1 MFSPLAYTL
10 GFALLGALI
19 FTLTLVPVMSSI
31 LLKKNVRERSNFL
44 VHFIREKSVAL
55 FAIFHAHRKLSIG
68 LASLAGGVGLF
79 LYSFLG
85 MEFLPQLNEGAI
97 YIRATLPQSISLM
110 SQYPLPIEC
119 AENYWHFPR

>member
-44 VHFIREKSVAL
+44 VHFIREKSAAL

-68 LASLAGGVGLF
+68 LLLWQEESVCF
-79 LYSFLG
+79 S
-85 MEFLPQLNEGAI
+85 
-97 YIRATLPQSISLM
+97 IRFWEWNFCRS
-110 SQYPLPIEC
+110 
-119 AENYWHFPR
+119 

>member
-44 VHFIREKSVAL
+44 VHFIREKSAAL
-55 FAIFHAHRKLSIG
+55 FAIFMPIVNCLSDW
-68 LASLAGGVGLF
+68 LLWQEESVCF
-79 LYSFLG
+79 S
-85 MEFLPQLNEGAI
+85 
-97 YIRATLPQSISLM
+97 IRFWEWNFCRS
-110 SQYPLPIEC
+110 
-119 AENYWHFPR
+119 